1 MQRSVSLPRL
11 AAVAAA
17 LLFAASVAGFGAA
30 FKGFSNLLHPV
41 AALGASGV
49 PHGASFNACA
59 FIVPGLLAAL
69 VAQSL
74 RGRMRDARFVAR
86 LGVQALTLAALAFAG
101 LGGLPLDSHDL
112 LAPASRLH
120 AATWTLWWVA
130 FVAGA
135 AMLAFGMRGTPHARR
150 SRWLLVAATVALLF
164 AIVLP
169 GAVPVGLSQRVAFG
183 AWFAAV
189 LLLVP
194 SRVAASIPGSSRTG
208 RA

>member
-11 AAVAAA
+11 AAVGAA

-30 FKGFSNLLHPV
+30 FDGFSNLRYPV

-49 PHGASFNACA
+49 PRAAVFNACA
-59 FIVPGLLAAL
+59 FITPGLLAAF

-74 RGRMRDARFVAR
+74 RARMRDARFVAR
-86 LGVQALTLAALAFAG
+86 LGVQALTLAALTFAA
-101 LGGLPLDSHDL
+101 LGVLPLDSHDL
-112 LAPASRLH
+112 LSPASRLH
-120 AATWTLWWVA
+120 AAVWTLWWVA

-135 AMLAFGMRGTPHARR
+135 AMLSFGMRGTPHARR
-150 SRWLLVAATVALLF
+150 SWWVLATAIAALLF
-164 AIVLP
+164 ALVLP
-169 GAVPVGLSQRVAFG
+169 GAVPVGLSQRVAFA

-189 LLLVP
+189 VLLAP
-194 SRVAASIPGSSRTG
+194 SRVAASTPGSSPTA